1 MSPSVQLIG
10 PAKSSKC
17 KGLIIYQSFNQYI
30 LFRQKTEILPL
41 YDTEHDP
48 VWLYWHC
55 KRLLSFP

>member
-48 VWLYWHC
+48 V
-55 KRLLSFP
+55 